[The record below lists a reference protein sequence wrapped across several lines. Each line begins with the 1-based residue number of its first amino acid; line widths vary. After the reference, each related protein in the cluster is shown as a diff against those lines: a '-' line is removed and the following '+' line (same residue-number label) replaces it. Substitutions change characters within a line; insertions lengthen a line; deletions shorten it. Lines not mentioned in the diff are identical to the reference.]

1 MGNDEE
7 FFQNLFIYLKGK
19 FPYKLSALEN
29 MQKNIQLNIYHE
41 TIVALEQVH
50 EVLRQVEKGI
60 APTREDYEKAVKDE
74 NHDRQQEIRS
84 FYQKLF
90 LVSSSPSPKL
100 AIAFDDFLD
109 HYYWDSIIQRYKLFI
124 QQNQNLYAEFNEL
137 RVWDSQKFQED
148 KIFKFIEK
156 YQLSLLEE
164 DTLPKI
170 IQDNIANQNQQYET
184 LIQDY
189 DELTSRNVKI
199 GVSLFD
205 VAISS
210 FLRIEDDG
218 SFSIGDLFEV
228 FRRLEDFLIK
238 NDAILMQINHIHMVA
253 GGRCIVSY
261 LLVYKATV
269 YKNPKDLVD
278 LVESLIYRFV
288 GSISA
293 NKIKVIDRED
303 LLKKLYPNEIFTGE
317 LSKKAERLAFRNKF
331 LKYFLSCMF
340 LINFDKKREFVHHED
355 IYHLFFNDYV
365 FYKQKL
371 YVTDKPEKL
380 EPVIDDKQ
388 VRSKKIQYLDELVN
402 DIDQNTL
409 DKYFNFKDFP
419 TEALEQMKLMEFLY
433 KQQITKEWD
442 KVINIDGLLKV
453 ESFLARLMFLPINEF
468 KQVFSSKKF
477 VESPKFSQ
485 LSLLFQQF
493 ILISSKAFLKS
504 GDVFAFGLD
513 TKATNFLKQYKEDF
527 HKDYLLTRLEDLKI
541 DLEKYKDKL
550 RSDFIKEKKWSD
562 KACKKNEKSIQ
573 DYLAILLQENV
584 IVMRFIFECGEG
596 RRSLDEAKLF
606 DEMFRDYIENLKRRS
621 KNKVCLKG
629 HVGVYIA
636 SRIQHQIDA
645 TLFFNQNNH
654 YVDPKVLRDDII
666 QYWENY
672 VNNKSAQIQT
682 YRQKHPQKEHS
693 KDEKNSFAHFKDAA
707 LTATV
712 MPIVST
718 ENILNHEY
726 IEISNNQKKFKEPL
740 IKNVAKF
747 YAYCFLILYTDG
759 TCPRKNPL
767 ILGRIRTPHK
777 AKVSLAPEKTDIG
790 KISNDNKNVM
800 EPVADASSSLNNHA
814 EVEIVPAKEKVIAL
828 DTEKMTFMPVKKH
841 ALVFMRSDIRY
852 QLKSDK

>member
-7 FFQNLFIYLKGK
+7 FFRNLFIYLKGK

-29 MQKNIQLNIYHE
+29 MQKNIQLSIYHE

-60 APTREDYEKAVKDE
+60 APTREDYEKAVKDG
-74 NHDRQQEIRS
+74 NHDQQQEIRS

-90 LVSSSPSPKL
+90 LVSSSSEL
-100 AIAFDDFLD
+100 ATAFDDFLD
-109 HYYWDSIIQRYKLFI
+109 HYYWDSIIQRYRLFI
-124 QQNQNLYAEFNEL
+124 QKNQDLYAEFNEL

-148 KIFKFIEK
+148 KLFKFIEK
-156 YQLSLLEE
+156 YQLSLLKE
-164 DTLPKI
+164 DTLPKRI
-170 IQDNIANQNQQYET
+170 RDDLIEQNQQYET

-189 DELTSRNVKI
+189 DELTRRNVKI

-228 FRRLEDFLIK
+228 FKILENFLRK
-238 NDAILMQINHIHMVA
+238 NDAILMQINHIHVVT

-269 YKNPKDLVD
+269 YKSPKDLVD

-288 GSISA
+288 GAIRA
-293 NKIKVIDRED
+293 NKVNVIGRED

-317 LSKKAERLAFRNKF
+317 LAKKEERLAFRNKF

-355 IYHLFFNDYV
+355 MHHLFLNDYV

-371 YVTDKPEKL
+371 YLTDKPEKL
-380 EPVIDDKQ
+380 EPVINDKQ

-433 KQQITKEWD
+433 KQQITKEWA

-493 ILISSKAFLKS
+493 ILISSNSVLKDS
-504 GDVFAFGLD
+504 DALVLNLA
-513 TKATNFLKQYKEDF
+513 TKATNFLQEYKDGRDF
-527 HKDYLLTRLEDLKI
+527 HKNYLLTDLEDLKAN
-541 DLEKYKDKL
+541 LEKYKNKL
-550 RSDFIKEKKWSD
+550 RSDFMKEKKWSN
-562 KACKKNEKSIQ
+562 KASKHEKSIQ

-596 RRSLDEAKLF
+596 CQSLEEAELF
-606 DEMFRDYIENLKRRS
+606 DKMFREYIENLKRRS
-621 KNKVCLKG
+621 ANKVCLKG

-636 SRIQHQIDA
+636 SRIRHKIDA

-654 YVDPKVLRDDII
+654 YVDPKLLRDDII

-672 VNNKSAQIQT
+672 VNNKSVQIQT
-682 YRQKHPQKEHS
+682 HRQKHPQQEYS
-693 KDEKNSFAHFKDAA
+693 QDDKNPFAIFKDAA
-707 LTATV
+707 LTVTV

-747 YAYCFLILYTDG
+747 YAYCFLILHTDSR
-759 TCPRKNPL
+759 CSRKNPL

-777 AKVSLAPEKTDIG
+777 AKASLAPEKTDMD
-790 KISNDNKNVM
+790 KISDDNENIM
-800 EPVADASSSLNNHA
+800 EQVADASSSLNSHA
-814 EVEIVPAKEKVIAL
+814 EVEIVSEKAKVIAL
-828 DTEKMTFMPVKKH
+828 GKEKMTFIPVTKH
-841 ALVFMRSDIRY
+841 ALVFTWSNIRH